1 LVFLLSPL
9 FVSRPLSAAQEAPP
23 QENQA
28 QEKAT
33 DKAKEKAK
41 EAAAPAPA
49 APAKLAVKRI
59 DLKGVFADLPEQG
72 MDLTALLM
80 GGGMQ
85 AKDFYQML
93 GKLEDLAGA
102 QGSDPVFVDLSQPL
116 GVNLAQLTEIDRVF
130 NKLRKAGRKT
140 YAYLEGANTTRYQ
153 LAALCDE
160 IAIADMGSIDLV
172 APALSITYM
181 KDLYDLLGI
190 HYDVVRCGDFK
201 GAAEPYMVPKMS
213 DHLRAHLTE
222 MVAHMNSEIVQ
233 RIAMRR
239 GLRAE
244 RVREL
249 QSKRVLSAAEAKA
262 AGLVDRVVPWSGA
275 DKGAA
280 QLLGRDDLAFEQVL
294 TGKKKRQSFN
304 PLSFLTELLSPKR
317 EKEIEDPALVV
328 LHLNG
333 PIVDGDKAQ
342 AGTLVS
348 GATAKLIRSVAADSN
363 VKGVVVRVNSPGGSA
378 TASEA
383 IRLALAELASKKPLV
398 FSMGRVAGSGGYWIT
413 CIGRP
418 ILAEVGTITGSIGV
432 LGVKPN
438 MGPLFRR
445 LGIRG
450 EMIALDASAEMMS
463 TERGWTDGEKAQIQ
477 GLIDDV
483 YTRFLNLVATSRNLR
498 VEDVKLLAG
507 GRVYSGNHATEIKLV
522 DRVGGLHDALA
533 MVKKEANIDG
543 DIDITHLP
551 QPRSFI
557 DGIAEEM
564 LSARALLPEG
574 PTRVLLQQLGPA
586 TGACTVL
593 RDALSAPGALRV
605 WALAP
610 DLEVRL

>member
-1 LVFLLSPL
+1 MQTFTLATLFLTVAL
-9 FVSRPLSAAQEAPP
+9 AAQDAPVKEVKP
-23 QENQA
+23 
-28 QEKAT
+28 KGT
-33 DKAKEKAK
+33 DK
-41 EAAAPAPA
+41 PAA

-59 DLKGVFADLPEQG
+59 DFKGAYADLPEQG

-80 GGGMQ
+80 GGGAQ
-85 AKDFYQML
+85 AKDFYEML
-93 GKLEDLAGA
+93 GKVDALAADASDAPIFLDLT
-102 QGSDPVFVDLSQPL
+102 QPVM
-116 GVNLAQLTEIDRVF
+116 VNLAQLAEIERAF
-130 NKLRKAGRKT
+130 SKLRRAGKKT
-140 YAYLEGANTTRYQ
+140 YAYLESADATRYQ

-160 IAIADMGSIDLV
+160 IAIADMGGLDLV

-201 GAAEPYMVPKMS
+201 GAAEPYMVSKMS

-222 MVAHMNSEIVQ
+222 MVARMNSEIVQ

-249 QSKRVLSAAEAKA
+249 QGKRVLTAAEAKA
-262 AGLVDRVVPWSGA
+262 AGLVDRVVPWAGA
-275 DKGAA
+275 DKGAV
-280 QLLGRDDLAFEQVL
+280 QMLGRDDLAFESVL
-294 TGKKKRQSFN
+294 AGKKKRQSFN
-304 PLSFLTELLSPKR
+304 PLSFLSELMSPKR
-317 EKEIEDPALVV
+317 DKEIEEPALVV

-348 GATAKLIRSVAADSN
+348 GATANLIRSVAADAN

-383 IRLALAELASKKPLV
+383 IRIALAELASKKPTV

-418 ILAEVGTITGSIGV
+418 IFAEVGTITGSIGV
-432 LGVKPN
+432 LAVKPN
-438 MGPLFRR
+438 LGPLFRR
-445 LGIRG
+445 VGMHD
-450 EMIALDASAEMMS
+450 EMIALDPSAEMMS
-463 TERGWTDGEKAQIQ
+463 AERGWTDGEKTQIQ
-477 GLIDDV
+477 GMIDDV
-483 YTRFLNLVATSRNLR
+483 YTRFLNLVATSRGLR
-498 VEDVKLLAG
+498 VEDVKPLAG
-507 GRVYSGNHATEIKLV
+507 GRVYSGNHASELKLI
-522 DRVGGLHDALA
+522 DKVGGLSDALA
-533 MVKKEANIDG
+533 FVKKEAKVEGEIDV
-543 DIDITHLP
+543 THMP

-557 DGIAEEM
+557 DGLAEEL
-564 LSARALLPEG
+564 LSVRTLIPDG
-574 PTRVLLQQLGPA
+574 PVRILLQRLGAA

-593 RDALSAPGALRV
+593 RDALQGGSPLRV

-610 DLEVRL
+610 DLEVRF